1 MPTSK
6 IVHRRASFA
15 NIEHVG
21 RTIEI
26 LQPDDNKDE
35 FWVAVPSMAGGDLV
49 SQDNSNREIKA
60 ILGED
65 SNLVKFTTSRA
76 KRAINAIPLADFGTV
91 CAKLAFKGNTAA
103 QECIDA

>member
-1 MPTSK
+1 MSTSK
-6 IVHRRASFA
+6 ILHRRASFA

-26 LQPDDNKDE
+26 LQPDDNKEE
-35 FWVAVPSMAGGDLV
+35 FWVAVPSMTDGDLI

-76 KRAINAIPLADFGTV
+76 KRAI
-91 CAKLAFKGNTAA
+91 
-103 QECIDA
+103 DA